1 MLKCE
6 LSYDMHELLW
16 LVICLVILHEVG
28 IWEEVVELEF
38 QGKFKGVC

>member
-16 LVICLVILHEVG
+16 LVICVVKLHEVR
-28 IWEEVVELEF
+28 IWEDVVELGF
-38 QGKFKGVC
+38 QGKF

>member
-16 LVICLVILHEVG
+16 LVICVVVILHG
-28 IWEEVVELEF
+28 IGLWEDVVELGF
-38 QGKFKGVC
+38 QGKF